1 MNPTAPP
8 LHRAD
13 HWVVR
18 MNHRNRAGSFVLVFA
33 AVGSHLLDTAQPG
46 WVWVLAVLHYLV
58 LPHLMHWR
66 ARRAP
71 DPVRTELH
79 NLLAD
84 AALFGLWV
92 GALGFPLWI
101 SFSLII
107 ATTVNM
113 TVFRNTP
120 GALKALASV
129 GAGIVI
135 GWTLAG
141 WPWHPAT
148 GALTTA
154 LSITCIS
161 LYLLVVA
168 QGAYARAL
176 RLHETR
182 NQLRQ
187 GEQALQEANAALQRQ
202 ILENETLQAQLR
214 EQAERDPLTGLYNR
228 RYLAA
233 TLEREL
239 ARCRRES
246 GTLSVMLLDI
256 DHFKRIND
264 SHGHQVGDDF
274 LLALAHVLT
283 SQARASDV
291 VCRYGGEEFL
301 LVLPHMPLEVAIE
314 RADELRETFAR
325 TTLQGAGGLALQ
337 ATISVGIANYP
348 EHGVTADELVYRA
361 DMALYRA
368 KADGRHCV
376 RVADAGRLAP
386 ALATTP

>member
-1 MNPTAPP
+1 
-8 LHRAD
+8 
-13 HWVVR
+13 

-33 AVGSHLLDTAQPG
+33 AIGSHLLDTAQPG
-46 WVWVLAVLHYLV
+46 WVWGLAVLHYLG
-58 LPHLMHWR
+58 LPQLMHWR

-71 DPVRTELH
+71 DPVRAELH
-79 NLLAD
+79 NLLTD
-84 AALFGLWV
+84 AALFGMWV

-107 ATTVNM
+107 ATIVNM
-113 TVFRNTP
+113 TVFRSTP
-120 GALKALASV
+120 GALKALAAV
-129 GAGIVI
+129 GLGIVV
-135 GWTLAG
+135 GGAMAG
-141 WPWHPAT
+141 WPLHLAT
-148 GALTTA
+148 GPLTTA

-202 ILENETLQAQLR
+202 ILENEALQAQLR
-214 EQAERDPLTGLYNR
+214 EQAERDPLTGLHNR

-246 GTLSVMLLDI
+246 ESLSVMLLDI

-274 LLALAHVLT
+274 LLALARVLT
-283 SQARASDV
+283 RQARASDV

-301 LVLPHMPLEVAIE
+301 LVLPHMPLDVAVE
-314 RADELRETFAR
+314 RANELRETFAH
-325 TTLQGAGGLALQ
+325 TAVQTAGGEALH
-337 ATISVGIANYP
+337 ATVSIGIANYP
-348 EHGVTADELVYRA
+348 DHGHTADELVYRA

-368 KADGRHCV
+368 KADGRDCV
-376 RVADAGRLAP
+376 RVAEEGRSVP
-386 ALATTP
+386 ALVTTP